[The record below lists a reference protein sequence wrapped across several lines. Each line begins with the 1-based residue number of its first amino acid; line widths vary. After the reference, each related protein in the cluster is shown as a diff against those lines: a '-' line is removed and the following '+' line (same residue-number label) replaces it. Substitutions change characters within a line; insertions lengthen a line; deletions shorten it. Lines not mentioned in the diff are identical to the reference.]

1 MQLTPHFHLTELTT
15 SQTAAR
21 LRIDNSPPGDV
32 LENLK
37 RTAELLEEVRAILGR
52 PILISSGYRSPA
64 VNRAVGGVANSAH
77 TAGQAADFTCPGYG
91 SVYEVWRRIARSDV
105 RFDQNI
111 NEFGSWVHLAW
122 AENNRQQTFLIA

>member
-1 MQLTPHFHLTELTT
+1 MLLTPHFHLTEFTT

-21 LRIDNSPPGDV
+21 SKIDNTPTGDV

-37 RTAELLEEVRAILGR
+37 RTAEMLEVVRGLLGC

-64 VNRAVGGVANSAH
+64 LNRAVGGVWNSAH
-77 TAGQAADFTCPGYG
+77 VVGKAADFTAPGYG
-91 SVYEVWRRIARSDV
+91 NVVRVWRAIERSGL

-111 NEFGSWVHLAW
+111 NEFGAWVHLAW
-122 AENNRQQTFLIA
+122 GDTNRQQTFMIT